1 MRGTVVNRHGHFAI
15 VIDEGKDPVTGK
27 RRQRWIATKGSK
39 PEVEAQLNEMMR
51 DLQHGTFVKPAK
63 ITVRDY
69 INQWLDSYVKH
80 NLSASTNQNYRSIT
94 RKHILPTMGNVVLS
108 ELKAQMIQSLE
119 NQKLESG
126 LSHSSVIKMHNILHG
141 SLQQAL
147 IAGKI
152 LNNPCDGVKRPK
164 EQYKEIN
171 IMSMDTIHQLL
182 DKAKTDQYYRPY
194 YPLWLTSIHTG
205 LRRGED
211 MGIKWGEVNLLDL
224 TISINHSLYYQDVPD
239 ENGERIALKAP
250 KTKSS
255 RRVISITPSN
265 AVVLR
270 EHYQK
275 TNEDRKSLGL
285 PLLTDDDFVF
295 CHLNGKPYLPNTIT
309 HAWGAFVRKCGMPG
323 VRLHD
328 CRHAYATHLIAN
340 GVPAA
345 IIAKQLGHSSTRMTD
360 RYTHI
365 SQEMQR
371 KAAATFEAVFKST
384 SGQNQRMPPNVV
396 E

>member
-1 MRGTVVNRHGHFAI
+1 MRGTVVNRHGHFSI

-39 PEVEAQLNEMMR
+39 PEAEAQLNEMMR

-63 ITVRDY
+63 IMVRDY
-69 INQWLDSYVKH
+69 VNHWLDTYVKH
-80 NLSASTNQNYRSIT
+80 NLSSSTNQNYRLIT
-94 RKHILPTMGNVVLS
+94 RKHILPTLGNMVLS
-108 ELKAQMIQSLE
+108 ELKAQMIQNLE

-126 LSHSSVIKMHNILHG
+126 LSHSSVIKLHNILHG